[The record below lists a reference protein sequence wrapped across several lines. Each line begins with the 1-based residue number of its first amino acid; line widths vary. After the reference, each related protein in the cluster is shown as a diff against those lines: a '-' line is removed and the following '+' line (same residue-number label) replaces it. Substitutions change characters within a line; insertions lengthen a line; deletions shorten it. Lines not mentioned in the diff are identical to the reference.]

1 MKWLA
6 AAFLA
11 YFAVMPFAAAEDG
24 PDVNDTLVDGFEE
37 GQFSKQGGLYYKD
50 NFEQSAGT
58 VEFQSKVVRTGKMAL
73 RLSVKSLCAVTD
85 DACSERAEIWERTKL
100 RVPYFQGV
108 WYGFAVK
115 FEDPVPR
122 DDHRY
127 LIAQWKREIDPGADG
142 DFSPFLALRVYNGKL
157 FATVETNLV
166 KATSE
171 NKTGKAASCPQG
183 ETPVWLRPET
193 RQTRALVATDEFFKP
208 EDGGLFHACTT
219 AITITDRGNK
229 LPAPDSGWIDF
240 AIYTRPGPDGTGRIE
255 IFANDKWVVTVTG
268 MIGHGDRGL
277 GQNQYFKFG
286 PYRAGAQNFWALYYD
301 DFRRSPDCDKV
312 LKADLCP
319 AP

>member
-1 MKWLA
+1 MKKGLA
-6 AAFLA
+6 AAIIASLA
-11 YFAVMPFAAAEDG
+11 FMPIAAAGDG
-24 PDVNDTLVDGFEE
+24 PGVNDTLADGFEE
-37 GQFSKQGGLYYKD
+37 GQFSKEGGLYYKN
-50 NFEQSAGT
+50 NFEQSAGK

-73 RLSVKSLCAVTD
+73 RLSVKPLCTPD
-85 DACSERAEIWERTKL
+85 DDLCSERAEIWERPEL

-108 WYGFAVK
+108 WYRFSVK

-127 LIAQWKREIDPGADG
+127 LIAQWKREIEPGADG
-142 DFSPFLALRVYNGKL
+142 DFSPFLALRVYNGRL

-171 NKTGKAASCPQG
+171 GEPGKAANCPQG

-193 RQTRALVATDEFFKP
+193 RQTRALVATDAFFKP

-219 AITITDRGNK
+219 AITTTDHGNK

-255 IFANDKWVVTVTG
+255 IFANDKWIVTVTG

-277 GQNQYFKFG
+277 GENQYFKFG
-286 PYRAGAQNFWALYYD
+286 PYRAGAPGSWALYYD
-301 DFRRSPDCDKV
+301 DFRRSPDCV
-312 LKADLCP
+312 ITAELCP